1 MKFKANSI
9 RTLDRFLKCCGG
21 QENITLGI
29 KLDDLGPEKLVEIGF
44 GVSPEEGLSIIPSV
58 IGKFTSFNANG
69 KEILRPDLPKEQY
82 SVSYTS
88 TTYDWHRNPHY
99 GMRTR
104 TAMRIAREHI
114 PAPAI
119 MISVAKTK
127 NGAYITSPLL
137 NLSEENSELN
147 IHIINLMLEC
157 FDEIEILDTEKEP
170 LITTKFKKMLWTVL
184 PKGKYPWDEISKII
198 ASNTQK
204 TSASDSDREVIES
217 RLKLINVYKP
227 DFIATGHAGFNGYF
241 IFGFESK
248 NIYVLESIFLDN
260 ATYIFKKDWEILS
273 QLTKAEIIN
282 GDLEY
287 ERIVHNKVWKRAIGD
302 RLSKAL
308 RT

>member
-21 QENITLGI
+21 QDNIILGI
-29 KLDDLGPEKLVEIGF
+29 KLEHLGLEKLAEIGF
-44 GVSPEEGLSIIPSV
+44 ETSPEEGLSIIPSV

-119 MISVAKTK
+119 MISIAKTK
-127 NGAYITSPLL
+127 NGTYITSPLL
-137 NLSEENSELN
+137 NLSDEYSELN

-157 FDEIEILDTEKEP
+157 FDEIEILDTVKEP
-170 LITTKFKKMLWTVL
+170 LTTTKFKKVLWSVL

-198 ASNTQK
+198 VTNTQK
-204 TSASDSDREVIES
+204 TSASDSEKDVIES
-217 RLKLINVYKP
+217 RLKLINIYKP
-227 DFIATGHAGFNGYF
+227 DFIATGYAGFNGYF

-260 ATYIFKKDWEILS
+260 ATYIFKKDWKILS

-308 RT
+308 RN

>member
-21 QENITLGI
+21 RNEITLGV
-29 KLDDLGPEKLVEIGF
+29 KLDNIPPENLVEIGL
-44 GVSPEEGLSIIPSV
+44 GVSAEEGLSILPSV
-58 IGKFTSFNANG
+58 IGKFTSFNANC

-119 MISVAKTK
+119 MFSIAKTK
-127 NGAYITSPLL
+127 SGTYITSPVL
-137 NLSEENSELN
+137 NITEENSAVN
-147 IHIINLMLEC
+147 IHNITLKLEC
-157 FDEIEILDTEKEP
+157 FDEIEILDTTKEP
-170 LITTKFKKMLWTVL
+170 LITTKFKKVLWTVL
-184 PKGKYPWDEISKII
+184 PKGKYPWNEISKLIF
-198 ASNTQK
+198 SNTQS
-204 TSASDSDREVIES
+204 TSASDSDKEVIEA

-241 IFGFESK
+241 IFGFENK
-248 NIYVLESIFLDN
+248 NTYVLESIFLDN
-260 ATYIFKKDWEILS
+260 ATYIFKKDWEVLS

-282 GDLEY
+282 GNLEY
-287 ERIVHNKVWKRAIGD
+287 ERIVHNKVWNRAIGD
-302 RLSKAL
+302 RLSKAI
-308 RT
+308 RN